1 LKRPVVPT
9 PKAKSSLQQVQE
21 TQRADPDLPEHMVLP
36 PQWPSPPRTVQCR
49 VESNLQGSVLPV
61 NRSLHRAGYEL
72 FQQCDVQPNLP
83 GLTITAQDR
92 VLAGIQSFLD
102 LGQDALNPVGREAKC
117 PSD

>member
-1 LKRPVVPT
+1 MKRPVVPT
-9 PKAKSSLQQVQE
+9 PKAESSLQQAQE
-21 TQRADPDLPEHMVLP
+21 TQRPDPDLPEHMVLP

-61 NRSLHRAGYEL
+61 IWSLHRARYEL
-72 FQQCDVQPNLP
+72 FQQCDVQPNLA
-83 GLTITAQDR
+83 GLTIAAQDL